1 MSLSLIKELW
11 LKTKNQESN
20 IDSINTTL
28 TIPLNEDSENIIM
41 INDENKNSLNKNVF
55 NTSNKFLDNKDYKF
69 ISDYLTQKFP
79 EVRDIFSKFNSE
91 DYFLFINNSNFKE
104 YSEKEIIFKK
114 NSRCDS
120 YLFILYGDIDF
131 FDNKEG
137 ENNNILIKTIS
148 AGKVYGHLVKENYK
162 YNLTAR
168 TNISLISINKKIFD
182 DLIVHINKIKN
193 SNKFKFIKKF
203 FPKIR
208 IFSDDIINSVIQYF
222 ERVKFNLHSKIILK
236 DEYNEYIYLI
246 MKGKVGFCVKP
257 KFLFDT
263 NKAEIINNDYIIL
276 EQLSKGDIFG
286 INSALKGQKNFY
298 TIITLTENVEVY
310 RILKGNLL
318 FYFGG
323 SNGAL
328 NVNLKSI
335 GDLQDESCHIKID
348 YVKKLDINNNDI
360 VNILNNKYALK
371 FDENEKLTKNKKIKK
386 NENYFI
392 IDEDSIKNNLFEA
405 WKSCENLGNKI
416 SEFKNKLLGGK
427 TNKKKSIFGEEEQ
440 LKDSNSSSTSLKD
453 FSSIKGDAT
462 NRVVSRKLNLGL
474 NMNQLRS
481 LDKLNMYSGAQ
492 KNGEENIKKLA
503 DINSKL
509 EGGAKNK
516 LMSFMK
522 SDDST
527 TLEEFSKKANEK
539 DNKEKKENEKD
550 DKEKEKSDKPKRV
563 RNSLKKLRGM
573 DI

>member
-11 LKTKNQESN
+11 LKTKKQQSN
-20 IDSINTTL
+20 KDNINL
-28 TIPLNEDSENIIM
+28 IIPLNEDSENIIM
-41 INDENKNSLNKNVF
+41 INSENTNSLNKNNF
-55 NTSNKFLDNKDYKF
+55 NTNNKVLDNKDYKF
-69 ISDYLTQKFP
+69 ISDYFLQKFP

-91 DYFLFINNSNFKE
+91 DFFLFIENSNFKE
-104 YSEKEIIFKK
+104 YSEKEKIFEK
-114 NSRCDS
+114 NSKCDS

-131 FDNKEG
+131 YDNKEG

-162 YNLTAR
+162 YNLIAR

-182 DLIVHINKIKN
+182 ELIIHINKIKN

-208 IFSDDIINSVIQYF
+208 IFSDDIINSVLQYF
-222 ERVKFNLHSKIILK
+222 DRVKFNIHSKIILK

-246 MKGKVGFCVKP
+246 IKGKVGFCMKP
-257 KFLFDT
+257 KFLFDS
-263 NKAEIINNDYIIL
+263 NKTEILNNDYIIL

-310 RILKGNLL
+310 RIVKGNLL

-323 SNGAL
+323 SNGVL
-328 NVNLKSI
+328 PLNLKSI

-348 YVKKLDINNNDI
+348 YLKKLGLGNNDV
-360 VNILNNKYALK
+360 VNILNKKYALK

-392 IDEDSIKNNLFEA
+392 INEDSINNNLFEA

-416 SEFKNKLLGGK
+416 SEFKSKLLGGK
-427 TNKKKSIFGEEEQ
+427 TNKKKNIFGEEGG
-440 LKDSNSSSTSLKD
+440 LKASNSSSTSLKD

-492 KNGEENIKKLA
+492 KNGEENIKKIE

-522 SDDST
+522 SDDSI

-539 DNKEKKENEKD
+539 DKKEKNDNEKVDNENEKI
-550 DKEKEKSDKPKRV
+550 EKPKRV
-563 RNSLKKLRGM
+563 KNSLKKLREM